1 MITVSGMQSSA
12 LNDPP
17 GLIAARPEAV
27 TTPDKAA
34 DILAAYIRNLT
45 IPLVTI
51 LQYATGQPVL
61 RVQVKDHGAG
71 ELVMPENRGELDGL
85 DAPEGTLARWRNG
98 QLVTETGLVAA
109 DVSLVWLPHRI
120 PAEARALLEQGKRPA
135 GHILGP
141 LGATRHWS
149 RARALNGAGVKS
161 QAVLY
166 LAGLPVALAAEDITY
181 ELCEVMAVNWERCLP
196 GCG

>member
-1 MITVSGMQSSA
+1 MPGIATERARSTVTADG
-12 LNDPP
+12 
-17 GLIAARPEAV
+17 AAV
-27 TTPDKAA
+27 
-34 DILAAYIRNLT
+34 ILAAIINADPR
-45 IPLVTI
+45 PLVQI

-71 ELVMPENRGELDGL
+71 ELTMPENRRELDGL
-85 DAPEGTLARWRNG
+85 DAPEGTPARWRNG

-109 DVSLVWLPHRI
+109 DVSLIWLPHRI

-166 LAGLPVALAAEDITY
+166 LAGLPVALAAEEISY
-181 ELCEVMAVNWERCLP
+181 ELCEIMAVNWERCLP